1 METMITH
8 TVGAIL
14 AGGDSSRMGT
24 SKSLLVVDGMSFLE
38 RVHDTMTAVFT
49 EVIVCG
55 GSEIPS
61 DGVLIPDERPGHGPV
76 GGLLSALRIARDR
89 PVFVTTVDMPVV
101 TPEAIR
107 FVAEP
112 EAQGTTVRIA
122 EVAGEDQP
130 LFGVYGPD
138 MEPIARTIFDQGRR
152 SVMAVIDEVDVV
164 TRITMDSSTLF
175 NVNTRSDYD
184 LLIERYGL

>member
-1 METMITH
+1 
-8 TVGAIL
+8 
-14 AGGDSSRMGT
+14 
-24 SKSLLVVDGMSFLE
+24 
-38 RVHDTMTAVFT
+38 MTAVFT

-61 DGVLIPDERPGHGPV
+61 DGVLIPDERQGHGPV

-138 MEPIARTIFDQGRR
+138 VEPIARTILDQGKR

-164 TRITMDSSTLF
+164 TRITMDSSTLV